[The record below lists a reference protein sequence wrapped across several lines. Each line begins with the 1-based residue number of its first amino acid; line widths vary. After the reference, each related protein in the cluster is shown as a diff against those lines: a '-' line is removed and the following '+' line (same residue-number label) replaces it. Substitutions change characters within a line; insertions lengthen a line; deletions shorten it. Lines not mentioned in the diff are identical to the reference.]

1 MENQPTRDHQQITDT
16 PNPNQLVSDQLE
28 NQEKKTSSPTKFII
42 LGLALGAILVG
53 SIFLDLGS
61 LVLQGLEAIADLGWV
76 GRLVYV
82 VLYIL
87 ATVAFIP
94 GSIITLAGGFLFGL
108 GWGTVFVS
116 LGSTVGAALAFLF
129 GRFLLRDWVSNKTR
143 GNPKF
148 HALDKAVAQ
157 EGWKIVF
164 LTRLSPIFP
173 FNIQNYG
180 YGVTNIPFV
189 PYVLASWIGM
199 IPGTIMYVYF
209 GSLAGDFTQLA
220 TGSLAQETASAQA
233 PWVQPLINTLGLL
246 ATVAVTI
253 LITRIARKALKKHLE
268 T

>member
-1 MENQPTRDHQQITDT
+1 METQHTHQSIDNHSPSNSFTHQSGSQKKQPKTT
-16 PNPNQLVSDQLE
+16 P
-28 NQEKKTSSPTKFII
+28 KFIFAGLV
-42 LGLALGAILVG
+42 LGVILVG
-53 SIFLDLGS
+53 SIFFDLGS
-61 LVLQGLEAIADLGWV
+61 LVLQGLQIIGNLGWV
-76 GRLVYV
+76 GPVVYV

-116 LGSTVGAALAFLF
+116 LGSTIGAGLAFLF
-129 GRFLLRDWVSNKTR
+129 GRFLLRDWVSIKTR

-148 HALDKAVAQ
+148 NTLDKAVAQ

-180 YGVTNIPFV
+180 YGLTNISFL

-220 TGSLAQETASAQA
+220 AGSLAQETSSAQA
-233 PWVQPLINTLGLL
+233 TWVQPLINTLGLL

-253 LITRIARKALKKHLE
+253 LVTRIARKALKKHLE